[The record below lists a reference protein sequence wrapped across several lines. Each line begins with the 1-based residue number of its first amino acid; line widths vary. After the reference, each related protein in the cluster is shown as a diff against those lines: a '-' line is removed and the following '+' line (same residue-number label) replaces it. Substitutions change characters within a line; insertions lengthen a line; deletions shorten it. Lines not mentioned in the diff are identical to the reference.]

1 MIADEIRKGA
11 GVVIH
16 VSDIHFGAEDPAA
29 LEVVHDH
36 VQRLKPSA
44 LLVAGDITQNGIRR
58 EFAAARAWFDRLE
71 TTVITTPGNHDT
83 PAVHLPH
90 HFPRRLASP
99 FSYYRQYFGDLDG
112 ATPTIL
118 NSGLMQVVSLNT
130 ARGVQGRLNWAN
142 GVIRLEDLNTALNL
156 LKEGRPDAWR
166 ILLCH
171 HPLREPGHSE
181 ISVDTRR
188 GGVGL
193 QRCRA
198 AGVDVVLSGHVH
210 DAFAHAMPASR
221 RALVQMGSGTLST
234 RLRATPPSFC
244 IIQCDADGRLT
255 QDVVSIGRH
264 AVETRRNYDSRI
276 APTLAA
282 E

>member
-1 MIADEIRKGA
+1 MTDVIRTAA
-11 GVVIH
+11 GTVIH
-16 VSDIHFGAEDPAA
+16 VSDIHFGAEDRVA
-29 LEVVHDH
+29 LNVVADY

-58 EFAAARAWFDRLE
+58 EFAAARIWFDSLNTR
-71 TTVITTPGNHDT
+71 VITTPGNHDT

-99 FSYYRQYFGDLDG
+99 FSYYDRYFGDLDG
-112 ATPTIL
+112 ATPAVL
-118 NSGLMQVVSLNT
+118 DGGLIQVVSLNT
-130 ARGVQGRLNWAN
+130 ARGIQGRLNWAN
-142 GVIRLEDLNTALNL
+142 GVIRLEDLNAALNL
-156 LKEGRPDAWR
+156 LKEGRSDAWR
-166 ILLCH
+166 ILMCH

-198 AGVDVVLSGHVH
+198 AGVDVILSGHVH
-210 DAFAHAMPASR
+210 DAFAHAVPASR

-244 IIQCDADGRLT
+244 ILQCDADGRLT
-255 QDVVSIGRH
+255 QDIVSIGRH
-264 AVETRRNYDSRI
+264 AIETHRNYDSRTV
-276 APTLAA
+276 PGLVGQ
-282 E
+282 

>member
-1 MIADEIRKGA
+1 MA
-11 GVVIH
+11 GDLRASAGIVIH
-16 VSDIHFGAEDPAA
+16 VSDIHFGAEDRAA
-29 LEVVHDH
+29 LDVVHDH
-36 VQRLKPSA
+36 VQRLNPSA

-58 EFAAARAWFDRLE
+58 EFAAARTWFDSLK
-71 TTVITTPGNHDT
+71 TKVITTPGNHDT

-90 HFPRRLASP
+90 HLPRRIASP
-99 FSYYRQYFGDLDG
+99 FSYYDRYFGDLDG
-112 ATPTIL
+112 AIPTVL
-118 NSGLMQVVSLNT
+118 GDGLMQVVSLNT
-130 ARGVQGRLNWAN
+130 ARGIQGRINWAN
-142 GVIRLEDLNTALNL
+142 GVIRLEDLNTALTL

-171 HPLREPGHSE
+171 HPMREPGHSE

-244 IIQCDADGRLT
+244 IIQCDANGHLT

-264 AVETRRNYDSRI
+264 AIETHRNYDSRT